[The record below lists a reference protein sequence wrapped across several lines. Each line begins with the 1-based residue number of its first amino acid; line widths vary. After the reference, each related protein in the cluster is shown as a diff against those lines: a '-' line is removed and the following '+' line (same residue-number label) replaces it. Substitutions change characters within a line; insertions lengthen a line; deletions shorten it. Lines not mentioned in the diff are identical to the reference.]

1 MGRGLILVA
10 SVAVIGTATMYFIS
24 RLCKRHI
31 TTKAKNTLFICTT
44 CSISKREGVILK
56 EGESKLLTGPSLF
69 QNVVSKFL
77 QTEGKDLN
85 VPPENVDINQTFE
98 FQRENGAILRIQPQK
113 CLSACSKANC
123 IALSHP
129 NKYQYHFAMLEGDG
143 IDDIEDI
150 VKFAKDYTDRTDEAF
165 TKKGDRP
172 DRLKSTIISRLPPPN
187 PLSCQ

>member
-1 MGRGLILVA
+1 MSRGWILAV
-10 SVAVIGTATMYFIS
+10 SVAAVGTATMYFIN

-31 TTKAKNTLFICTT
+31 TNKVKNTLFICTT
-44 CSISKREGVILK
+44 CSTSKREGIVLK

-77 QTEGKDLN
+77 QAEN
-85 VPPENVDINQTFE
+85 VNVLPESVDINETFE
-98 FQRENGAILRIQPQK
+98 FQRENGAILRVQPQK

-129 NKYQYHFAMLEGDG
+129 NKYQYHFAMLEENG

-150 VKFAKDYTDRTDEAF
+150 VKFAKSYADRTDEVF

-172 DRLKSTIISRLPPPN
+172 DRLKSTVISRLPPPN